1 MTENE
6 YFYTMS
12 IGNKYTI
19 HQTVQSGSIDGKC
32 RATIMSFLSLAQD
45 LASSHYGTGGRSIPH
60 LQKEGFTWVV
70 TKQHFEVRE
79 YPLWLDAYKA
89 VTWAKKPRG
98 PFCYR
103 NFAYSYEAGGKYA
116 TIDDAFAAQIAS
128 ASEVQGSAGCSYGAL
143 PAGLSTGDSSPAQA
157 SAGAEGTGD
166 ESAVPFFTGSSLW
179 MVLDLSTGRPVK
191 MTDELMGSLA
201 FCDEPVSGE
210 DMIKIHDPE
219 EWTYCHEFSPTNLDI
234 DLNSHVNNLA
244 YDRWILS
251 FLPENAYKGKLVRA
265 IDTYFI
271 AQAMFGDELVCRTAE
286 IEPDV
291 WVHSIIRK
299 ADGAEMFRARTEWAS
314 EWQISRPVT
323 TR

>member
-1 MTENE
+1 
-6 YFYTMS
+6 
-12 IGNKYTI
+12 
-19 HQTVQSGSIDGKC
+19 
-32 RATIMSFLSLAQD
+32 MSFLSLAQD

-60 LQKEGFTWVV
+60 LQKKGFTWVV
-70 TKQHFEVRE
+70 TKQHFEIRE
-79 YPLWLDAYKA
+79 YPLWLDHYKA

-103 NFAYSYEAGGKYA
+103 NFAYYYETGGKYA
-116 TIDDAFAAQIAS
+116 AIDDAFASQISAAS
-128 ASEVQGSAGCSYGAL
+128 GEQESGSQLAGSSYGAI
-143 PAGLSTGDSSPAQA
+143 PAGLSM
-157 SAGAEGTGD
+157 
-166 ESAVPFFTGSSLW
+166 AVPAPDSVPSDADRACSEYRTPFFSGSSLW

-191 MTDELMGSLA
+191 MTEELMGSLA
-201 FCDEPVSGE
+201 FCEDSVPGE
-210 DMIKIHDPE
+210 EMIKIRDPD
-219 EWTYCHEFSPTNLDI
+219 EWTFWQEFTPTNLDI

-271 AQAMFGDELVCRTAE
+271 AQAMFGDELICRAAE

>member
-1 MTENE
+1 
-6 YFYTMS
+6 
-12 IGNKYTI
+12 
-19 HQTVQSGSIDGKC
+19 
-32 RATIMSFLSLAQD
+32 MSFLSLAQD

-60 LQKEGFTWVV
+60 LQKTGYTWVV

-79 YPLWLDAYKA
+79 YPLWLDCYKA
-89 VTWAKKPRG
+89 VTWAKTPRG

-103 NFAYSYEAGGKYA
+103 NFAYSYLDGGRYD
-116 TIDDAFAAQIAS
+116 TVDDAFADQ
-128 ASEVQGSAGCSYGAL
+128 VKKGGSYGQMT
-143 PAGLSTGDSSPAQA
+143 AGLSSAEGAAPADQA
-157 SAGAEGTGD
+157 SAANQASAAEK
-166 ESAVPFFTGSSLW
+166 AALPFFTGSSLW

-191 MTDELMGSLA
+191 MNDELMGSLQY
-201 FCDEPVSGE
+201 CEDSVSGE

-219 EWTYCHEFSPTNLDI
+219 EWTYWHEFTPTNLDI

-271 AQAMFGDELVCRTAE
+271 AQAMFGDELICRAAE
-286 IEPDV
+286 VAPDV

-299 ADGAEMFRARTEWAS
+299 DTGAEMFRARTEWAP
-314 EWQISRPVT
+314 EWEISRLVT
-323 TR
+323 TK